1 MAVRQMIL
9 QQINPGAQTE
19 GQVEGVGNGG
29 MDDDIPMSIGADT
42 TAAAVSQDEYII
54 PADVL
59 SQAGD
64 GSSDAG
70 AAKFD
75 NLLNNIRQ
83 EKYGKKEQPQPLQK
97 DLRSYMT

>member
-1 MAVRQMIL
+1 
-9 QQINPGAQTE
+9 
-19 GQVEGVGNGG
+19 
-29 MDDDIPMSIGADT
+29 MDDDIPMSVGADK

-75 NLLNNIRQ
+75 KLLDNIRQ
-83 EKYGKKEQPQPLQK
+83 EKYGKKEQPKQLQK

>member
-1 MAVRQMIL
+1 MCIRDRIE
-9 QQINPGAQTE
+9 GA
-19 GQVEGVGNGG
+19 GNGG
-29 MDDDIPMSIGADT
+29 MDDDIPMSVGADK

-75 NLLNNIRQ
+75 KLLDNIRQ
-83 EKYGKKEQPQPLQK
+83 EKYGKKEQPKQLQK
-97 DLRSYMT
+97 DLRSCMT